1 MDGSGPGRQCDVHCV
16 SLSHEAAEMFARV
29 TELHGAYEPEIDK
42 DLRYFEDEIL
52 PRAEQIPG
60 MSGGLVLV
68 DRENGRALAV
78 TLWADQDTLLQS
90 REQAS
95 TLRELAFQQMN
106 LTSAPVVR
114 EYEVAIARLT
124 RPV

>member
-1 MDGSGPGRQCDVHCV
+1 
-16 SLSHEAAEMFARV
+16 MFARV